1 MTRKLYEKYDYVH
14 EGKSVIVDRYTKGA
28 RINHWI
34 GAVSMILLAFTGL
47 MMYWP
52 PLFPLSNLIGGGQVV
67 RTIHPYIGV
76 IMVISFAGLFF
87 RFWRLN
93 IWENSD
99 LKWIL
104 DIKDVMEGEEDN
116 LPFIGKYNFG
126 QKCIFWAM
134 SIGLFVLIVTGCM
147 VWQAYFAPLFPIEW
161 QRYALLLHSI
171 VASCIIAVWI
181 VHVYAGYWVAGS
193 ITAMTKGKISGG
205 FAWAHHRKW
214 YIALLKAKR
223 IKQDH

>member
-1 MTRKLYEKYDYVH
+1 MTHKLYEKYDYVH
-14 EGKSVIVDRYTKGA
+14 EGHPVMVDRYTKGA

-34 GAVSMILLAFTGL
+34 GAISMILLALTGL

-76 IMVISFAGLFF
+76 VMVISFAGLFF

-99 LKWIL
+99 LKWIV
-104 DIKDVMEGEEDN
+104 DIKDVLEGDEER
-116 LPFIGKYNFG
+116 LPMIGKYNFG
-126 QKCIFWAM
+126 QKCIFWSM
-134 SIGLFVLIVTGCM
+134 SIGLIILIVSGFM
-147 VWQAYFAPLFPIEW
+147 VWQAYFAPFVPIEW
-161 QRYALLLHSI
+161 QRYALLTHSL
-171 VASCIIAVWI
+171 VAACIIAVWI
-181 VHVYAGYWVAGS
+181 FHVYAGYWVAGS
-193 ITAMTKGKISGG
+193 IGAMIKGKISGG

-214 YIALLKAKR
+214 YIALLRANR
-223 IKQDH
+223 IKDR